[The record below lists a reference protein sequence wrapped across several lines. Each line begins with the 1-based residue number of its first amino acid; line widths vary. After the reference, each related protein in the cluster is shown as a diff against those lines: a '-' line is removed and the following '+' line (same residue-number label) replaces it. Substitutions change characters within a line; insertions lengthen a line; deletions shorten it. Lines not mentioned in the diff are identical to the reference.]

1 MLVNKIL
8 KNKQILNENTTT
20 YPITLS
26 DIKLKSQYFTQNATD
41 TSKDLYIQNVVIP
54 NVIKNWE
61 QNTKYILLDKVLI
74 NFLELNEDYA
84 IQIITDLDYLSVNC
98 LNVREINSVKY
109 YPWNWNNIDQKTIL
123 DPANYYFTNELL
135 KTPKKFI
142 LKNNI
147 NDLSLFRIENNFQI
161 EFKAGFLNND
171 FSTLKSEIKDC
182 LSMQGAMIIDGLN
195 GFCNDI
201 YSEVITD
208 CYNKFA
214 INEPLIYFA

>member
-20 YPITLS
+20 YPITLG

-84 IQIITDLDYLSVNC
+84 IQIITNLDYLSVNC

-147 NDLSLFRIENNFQI
+147 NDLPLFRIENNFQI
-161 EFKAGFLNND
+161 EFKAGFLNNN